1 MFQVVGRRLGLNDNT
16 GASIPSIGTCV
27 AGEKNVAVT
36 SRQVTLIGAAS
47 SAGTHHAG
55 QDQAPTAL
63 RAAGLPERLRAVGV
77 TVEDRGDL
85 VHEVFVADEMAST
98 ARNLASVVR
107 VARAVADA
115 VADALAHGAL
125 PVILGGDCTIT
136 LGVVAG
142 AQRDDPATG
151 LLYFDGDADLANPAT
166 TGSGVLDAM
175 GIAHLLGLA
184 DTELARL
191 GVAVPMLTDE
201 RLALIGY
208 DETDPETFA
217 AEVLR
222 DRPALVRFADHQVR
236 ADPAGCARSAVAAL
250 QHHTSSLVVH
260 FDVDAVD
267 SRDLPLANF
276 PHYGTGI
283 PLAAAGEVLSVLCAA
298 PTLAAI
304 VLTEV
309 NPSYD
314 PSGHQLARYVDTVAA
329 AIGHGLT
336 DR

>member
-1 MFQVVGRRLGLNDNT
+1 VTDARVVV
-16 GASIPSIGTCV
+16 IGV
-27 AGEKNVAVT
+27 
-36 SRQVTLIGAAS
+36 AS

-55 QDQAPTAL
+55 QDKAPAAL
-63 RAAGLPERLRAVGV
+63 RAAGFVERLRAAGV

-85 VHEVFVADEMAST
+85 LHEIFVADEMGST
-98 ARNLASVVR
+98 ARNLDAVVR
-107 VARAVADA
+107 VARAVAD
-115 VADALAHGAL
+115 VVGDALAQHAL
-125 PVILGGDCTIT
+125 PLVLGGDCTIT

-142 AQRDDPATG
+142 AQRRDPTAG
-151 LLYFDGDADLANPAT
+151 LLYLDGDADLATPET

-191 GVAVPMLTDE
+191 GAGPPMLTDD

-208 DETDPETFA
+208 DETDPETFKA
-217 AEVLR
+217 DVLH
-222 DRPALVRFADHQVR
+222 DHAGLVRFADHQVR
-236 ADPAGCARSAVAAL
+236 ADPAGCAMAAL
-250 QHHTSSLVVH
+250 TALQANTSSLVVH

-267 SRDLPLANF
+267 SRDLPLANY

-283 PLAAAGEVLSVLCAA
+283 SLAAAGEVLAVLCGA
-298 PTLAAI
+298 PTLAAV

-314 PSGHQLARYVDTVAA
+314 PTGHQLARYIGTVTGAIARGLAA
-329 AIGHGLT
+329 
-336 DR
+336 R

>member
-1 MFQVVGRRLGLNDNT
+1 VWP
-16 GASIPSIGTCV
+16 ASTLSPVTNPRV
-27 AGEKNVAVT
+27 A
-36 SRQVTLIGAAS
+36 LIGVAS

-55 QDQAPTAL
+55 QDQAPAAL
-63 RAAGLPERLRAVGV
+63 RAAGFTDRLRAAGV

-85 VHEVFVADEMAST
+85 LHEVFVADEMAST
-98 ARNLASVVR
+98 ARNLAAVVR
-107 VARAVADA
+107 VARAVSDA
-115 VADALAHGAL
+115 VAGALADGTL
-125 PVILGGDCTIT
+125 PVVLGGDCTIT

-142 AQRDDPATG
+142 AQRHDPGTG
-151 LLYFDGDADLANPAT
+151 LLYLDGDADLATPAT

-184 DTELARL
+184 DTELTRL
-191 GVAVPMLTDE
+191 GGRVPMLTDE
-201 RLALIGY
+201 QLVLIGY

-217 AEVLR
+217 AEVLG
-222 DRPALVRFADHQVR
+222 DRPALARLPDHQVR
-236 ADPAGCARSAVAAL
+236 ADPVGCARAAVAAL
-250 QHHTSSLVVH
+250 ERHTSSLIVH

-283 PLAAAGEVLSVLCAA
+283 PLDAAGEALAILCAA
-298 PTLAAI
+298 RTLTAI

-314 PSGHQLARYVDTVAA
+314 PTGRQLARYIDTVTG
-329 AIGHGLT
+329 AIGHGLR

>member
-1 MFQVVGRRLGLNDNT
+1 M
-16 GASIPSIGTCV
+16 A
-27 AGEKNVAVT
+27 
-36 SRQVTLIGAAS
+36 LIGVAS

-55 QDQAPTAL
+55 QDQAPAAL
-63 RAAGLPERLRAVGV
+63 RSAGFLERLRLEGV

-85 VHEVFVADEMAST
+85 VHEVFVADEMAAT
-98 ARNLASVVR
+98 ARNLAAVVR

-115 VADALAHGAL
+115 VADTLADGAL
-125 PVILGGDCTIT
+125 PLILGGDCTIT

-142 AQRDDPATG
+142 AQRHDPGAG
-151 LLYFDGDADLANPAT
+151 LLYLDGDADLATPAT
-166 TGSGVLDAM
+166 TSSGVLDAM

-208 DETDPETFA
+208 DETDPETFTA
-217 AEVLR
+217 AVLR
-222 DRPALVRFADHQVR
+222 DHRALIRFADHQVR
-236 ADPAGCARSAVAAL
+236 TDPTGCANAAVTAL
-250 QHHTSSLVVH
+250 EQHTSSLVVH

-267 SRDLPLANF
+267 SRDLPLANY

-283 PLAAAGEVLSVLCAA
+283 PLTAAGEVLRVLCAA

-314 PSGHQLARYVDTVAA
+314 PAGHQLARYVETVAA
-329 AIGHGLT
+329 AIGSGLT
-336 DR
+336 HH